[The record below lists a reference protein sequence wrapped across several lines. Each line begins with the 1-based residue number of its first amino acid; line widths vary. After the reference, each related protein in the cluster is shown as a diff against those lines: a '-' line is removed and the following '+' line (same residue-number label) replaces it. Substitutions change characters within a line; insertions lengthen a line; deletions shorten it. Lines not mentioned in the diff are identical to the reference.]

1 MTIITLSGLMVH
13 KARAL
18 SPLPGPTYL
27 TFPQLTTTNQV
38 RKHFQPLEN
47 SHFWRKVWV
56 QWPGSHLQWSG
67 SQKWAVVPR
76 GRSSYH
82 IRPLNCAAY
91 CGESVHGVVCALC
104 GLWLCSVWSV
114 NCVVCALCALCGLWT
129 KWCVQGWDVHCEMYT
144 VSSVKAVA
152 QCLM

>member
-1 MTIITLSGLMVH
+1 MTFSGGTCH
-13 KARAL
+13 SWAL
-18 SPLPGPTYL
+18 SNPPGHTYL
-27 TFPQLTTTNQV
+27 ILLQLTTTNQV
-38 RKHFQPLEN
+38 RKKSDEN
-47 SHFWRKVWV
+47 FVCPEKQFLLRKLRVH
-56 QWPGSHLQWSG
+56 WPGSHLRWSG

-114 NCVVCALCALCGLWT
+114 NCVVCALCGLWT
-129 KWCVQGWDVHCEMYT
+129 KWCVQGWDVHCEMCT